1 MLFVYCICYYLLK
14 NPLEIRTIF
23 LKKITKR
30 LLLSGF
36 MLTALLFLTG
46 CVKTKNGKPTGDG
59 FVYTFL
65 VKPMSAAVEF
75 FAHNLGFGF
84 GIAII
89 LVTVIVRLVIL
100 PLGLNQAYKSSYMQ
114 EKMRYL
120 KPVLEPIQNKLKN
133 AKTNEEKMAAQ
144 SELMAA
150 QKENGVNM
158 LSSMGCLPLLIQ
170 MPFFSALFYAARY
183 TQGISTATFLGIDLG
198 KSSIALTIMAGIFYF
213 IQSYLSTIGID
224 EEQKKQMKTMMYMS
238 PLMIIFFSF
247 SSPAGVTLY
256 WVIGGVFGVIQQLIV
271 TFMIKP
277 HLRAKID
284 QEFKDNPPIVK
295 TAGLKDVTPK
305 DVAKA
310 KQEFNSAISTGNK
323 KKRNAGKQQK

>member
-1 MLFVYCICYYLLK
+1 M
-14 NPLEIRTIF
+14 
-23 LKKITKR
+23 KKTTKR

-36 MLTALLFLTG
+36 MLTELLFLTG

-59 FVYTFL
+59 LVYNIL

-84 GIAII
+84 GVAII

-120 KPVLEPIQNKLKN
+120 KPVLEPIQNRMKN
-133 AKTNEEKMAAQ
+133 ATTNEEKMAAQ

-150 QKENGVNM
+150 QKENGVSM
-158 LSSMGCLPLLIQ
+158 FGSMGCLPLLIQ

-183 TQGISTATFLGIDLG
+183 TDGISTATFLGIDLG
-198 KSSIALTIMAGIFYF
+198 KSSIVLTLVAGVFYF
-213 IQSYLSTIGID
+213 VQSYLSTIGID
-224 EEQKKQMKTMMYMS
+224 EEQKKQMKTMMFMS
-238 PLMIIFFSF
+238 PLMIVFFSF

-256 WVIGGVFGVIQQLIV
+256 WVIGGIFGIIQQVIV
-271 TFMIKP
+271 TFIIKP
-277 HLRAKID
+277 HLREKID
-284 QEFKDNPPIVK
+284 REFEANPPVVK
-295 TAGLKDVTPK
+295 TAGLKDVTPQN
-305 DVAKA
+305 VAKA
-310 KQEFNSAISTGNK
+310 KQDFNKAISTNK
-323 KKRNAGKQQK
+323 KKNRNAGKQRK

>member
-1 MLFVYCICYYLLK
+1 M
-14 NPLEIRTIF
+14 N
-23 LKKITKR
+23 LKKTTKR

-36 MLTALLFLTG
+36 MLSALLFLTG
-46 CVKTKNGKPTGDG
+46 CVQTKNGKPTGEG
-59 FVYTFL
+59 WVYTIL
-65 VKPMSAAVEF
+65 VKPMSSAVEF
-75 FAHNLGFGF
+75 FANNLGLGFGV
-84 GIAII
+84 AII
-89 LVTVIVRLVIL
+89 LVTVIVRLLIL

-120 KPVLEPIQNKLKN
+120 KPVLEPIQTKLKN
-133 AKTNEEKMAAQ
+133 ATSNEEKMAAQ

-158 LSSMGCLPLLIQ
+158 FGSMGCLPLLIQ

-183 TQGISTATFLGIDLG
+183 TDGISTATFLGIDLG
-198 KSSIALTIMAGIFYF
+198 KSSIALTIVAGIFYF
-213 IQSYLSTIGID
+213 IQSYISTIGID
-224 EEQKKQMKTMMYMS
+224 EEQKKQMKSMMLMS
-238 PLMIIFFSF
+238 PLMIIFFSI

-256 WVIGGVFGVIQQLIV
+256 WVIGGIFGVIQQIIV

-284 QEFKDNPPIVK
+284 AEFEANPPIVK

-305 DVAKA
+305 DVAKV
-310 KQEFNSAISTGNK
+310 KQTFNSGVSNGK
-323 KKRNAGKQQK
+323 KNNRNAGKQNR

>member
-1 MLFVYCICYYLLK
+1 M
-14 NPLEIRTIF
+14 
-23 LKKITKR
+23 KKTTKR

-46 CVKTKNGKPTGDG
+46 CVQTKNGKPTGEG
-59 FVYTFL
+59 LVYNIL

-84 GIAII
+84 GLAII
-89 LVTVIVRLVIL
+89 LVTIIVRLVIL

-120 KPVLEPIQNKLKN
+120 KPVLEPIQNRMKN
-133 AKTNEEKMAAQ
+133 ATTNEEKMAAQ

-158 LSSMGCLPLLIQ
+158 FGSMGCLPLLIQ

-183 TQGISTATFLGIDLG
+183 TDGISTATFLGIDLG
-198 KSSIALTIMAGIFYF
+198 KSSIVLTIVAGIFYF
-213 IQSYLSTIGID
+213 VQSYLSTIGID
-224 EEQKKQMKTMMYMS
+224 EEQKKQMKTMMFMS
-238 PLMIIFFSF
+238 PLMIVFFSF

-256 WVIGGVFGVIQQLIV
+256 WVIGGIFGIIQQVIV
-271 TFMIKP
+271 TFIIKP
-277 HLRAKID
+277 HLREKID
-284 QEFKDNPPIVK
+284 REFEANPPVVK
-295 TAGLKDVTPK
+295 TAGLKDVTPQN
-305 DVAKA
+305 VAKA
-310 KQEFNSAISTGNK
+310 KQDFNKAISTGNK
-323 KKRNAGKQQK
+323 KNRNAGKQRK

>member
-1 MLFVYCICYYLLK
+1 ML
-14 NPLEIRTIF
+14 
-23 LKKITKR
+23 
-30 LLLSGF
+30 S
-36 MLTALLFLTG
+36 ALLFLTG
-46 CVKTKNGKPTGDG
+46 CVQTKNGQPTGEG
-59 FVYTFL
+59 WVYNIL

-75 FAHNLGFGF
+75 FANNLGFGF
-84 GIAII
+84 GVAII
-89 LVTVIVRLVIL
+89 LVTIIVRLLIL

-133 AKTNEEKMAAQ
+133 ATTNEEKMAAQ

-158 LSSMGCLPLLIQ
+158 FGSMGCLPLLIQ

-183 TQGISTATFLGIDLG
+183 TKGISTATFLGIDLG
-198 KSSIALTIMAGIFYF
+198 KSSLVLTLVAGVFYF
-213 IQSYLSTIGID
+213 VQSYLSTIGID
-224 EEQKKQMKTMMYMS
+224 EEQKKQMKSMMFMS

-247 SSPAGVTLY
+247 TSPAGVTLY
-256 WVIGGVFGVIQQLIV
+256 WVIGGIFGIIQQLIV

-277 HLRAKID
+277 HLKAKID
-284 QEFKDNPPIVK
+284 AEFEANPPIVK
-295 TAGLKDVTPK
+295 TTGLKDVTPK

-310 KQEFNSAISTGNK
+310 QQSFNSGISSKHQKN
-323 KKRNAGKQQK
+323 RNAGKQKR

>member
-1 MLFVYCICYYLLK
+1 
-14 NPLEIRTIF
+14 
-23 LKKITKR
+23 
-30 LLLSGF
+30 

-59 FVYTFL
+59 LVYNIL

-84 GIAII
+84 GVAII

-120 KPVLEPIQNKLKN
+120 KPVLEPIQNRMKN
-133 AKTNEEKMAAQ
+133 ATTNEEKMAAQ

-150 QKENGVNM
+150 QKENGVRRFGSM
-158 LSSMGCLPLLIQ
+158 CCLSLLIQ

-183 TQGISTATFLGIDLG
+183 TDGISTATFLGIDLG
-198 KSSIALTIMAGIFYF
+198 KSSIVLTIVAGIFYF
-213 IQSYLSTIGID
+213 VQSYLSTIGID
-224 EEQKKQMKTMMYMS
+224 EEQKKQMKTMMFMS
-238 PLMIIFFSF
+238 PLMIVFFSF

-256 WVIGGVFGVIQQLIV
+256 WVIGGIFGIIQQVIV
-271 TFMIKP
+271 TFIIKP
-277 HLRAKID
+277 HLREKID
-284 QEFKDNPPIVK
+284 REFEANPPVVK

-305 DVAKA
+305 NVAKA
-310 KQEFNSAISTGNK
+310 KQEFNKAISTGNK
-323 KKRNAGKQQK
+323 KNRNAGKQRK

>member
-1 MLFVYCICYYLLK
+1 
-14 NPLEIRTIF
+14 
-23 LKKITKR
+23 
-30 LLLSGF
+30 

-59 FVYTFL
+59 LVYNIL

-84 GIAII
+84 GVAII

-120 KPVLEPIQNKLKN
+120 KPVLEPIQNRMKN
-133 AKTNEEKMAAQ
+133 ATTNEEKMAAQ

-150 QKENGVNM
+150 QKENGVSM
-158 LSSMGCLPLLIQ
+158 FGSMGCLPLLIQ

-183 TQGISTATFLGIDLG
+183 TDGISTATFLGIDLG
-198 KSSIALTIMAGIFYF
+198 KSSIVLTIVAGIFYF
-213 IQSYLSTIGID
+213 VQSYLSTIGID
-224 EEQKKQMKTMMYMS
+224 EEQKKQMKTMMFMS
-238 PLMIIFFSF
+238 PLMIVFFSF

-256 WVIGGVFGVIQQLIV
+256 WVIGGIFGIIQQVIV
-271 TFMIKP
+271 TFIIKP
-277 HLRAKID
+277 HLREKID
-284 QEFKDNPPIVK
+284 REFEANPPVVK
-295 TAGLKDVTPK
+295 TAGLKDVTPQN
-305 DVAKA
+305 VAKA
-310 KQEFNSAISTGNK
+310 KQDFNKAISTGNK
-323 KKRNAGKQQK
+323 NNRNAGKQRK

>member
-1 MLFVYCICYYLLK
+1 
-14 NPLEIRTIF
+14 
-23 LKKITKR
+23 
-30 LLLSGF
+30 

-46 CVKTKNGKPTGDG
+46 CVKTKNGKPTGEG
-59 FVYTFL
+59 LVYNIL
-65 VKPMSAAVEF
+65 VKPMSSAVEF

-84 GIAII
+84 GLAII

-120 KPVLEPIQNKLKN
+120 KPVLQPIQDKLKN
-133 AKTNEEKMAAQ
+133 ATSNEEKMAAQ
-144 SELMAA
+144 AELMAA

-198 KSSIALTIMAGIFYF
+198 KSSLVLTIIAGVFYF
-213 IQSYLSTIGID
+213 LQSFLSTIGID
-224 EEQKKQMKTMMYMS
+224 EEQKKQMRTMMFMS

-256 WVIGGVFGVIQQLIV
+256 WVIGGIFGVIQQVIV
-271 TFMIKP
+271 TFIIKP
-277 HLRAKID
+277 HLRARID
-284 QEFKDNPPIVK
+284 KEFEENPPVVK

-305 DVAKA
+305 DVANI
-310 KQEFNSAISTGNK
+310 QSSFTQPK
-323 KKRNAGKQQK
+323 KSNNPKNRNAGKQRK

>member
-1 MLFVYCICYYLLK
+1 
-14 NPLEIRTIF
+14 
-23 LKKITKR
+23 
-30 LLLSGF
+30 

-46 CVKTKNGKPTGDG
+46 CVQTKNGKPTGDG
-59 FVYTFL
+59 LVYNSL

-84 GIAII
+84 GVAII

-120 KPVLEPIQNKLKN
+120 KPVLEPIQNRMKN
-133 AKTNEEKMAAQ
+133 ATTNEEKMAAQ

-150 QKENGVNM
+150 QKENGVSM
-158 LSSMGCLPLLIQ
+158 FGSMGCLPLLIQ

-183 TQGISTATFLGIDLG
+183 TDGISTATFLGIDLG
-198 KSSIALTIMAGIFYF
+198 KSSIVLTIIAGIFYF
-213 IQSYLSTIGID
+213 VQSYLSTIGID
-224 EEQKKQMKTMMYMS
+224 EEQKKQMKTMMLMS
-238 PLMIIFFSF
+238 PLMIVFFSF

-256 WVIGGVFGVIQQLIV
+256 WVIGGIFGIIQQVIV
-271 TFMIKP
+271 TFIIKP
-277 HLRAKID
+277 HLREKID
-284 QEFKDNPPIVK
+284 REFEANPPVVK
-295 TAGLKDVTPK
+295 TTGLKDVTPQ

-310 KQEFNSAISTGNK
+310 KQDFKKAISTHQK
-323 KKRNAGKQQK
+323 KNRNAGKQRK

>member
-1 MLFVYCICYYLLK
+1 M
-14 NPLEIRTIF
+14 
-23 LKKITKR
+23 KKSTKR
-30 LLLSGF
+30 LLLSSL

-46 CVKTKNGKPTGDG
+46 CVQTKNGQPTGQG
-59 FVYTFL
+59 WVYNIL

-84 GIAII
+84 GFAII
-89 LVTVIVRLVIL
+89 LVTFIVRLIIL

-120 KPVLEPIQNKLKN
+120 KPVLEPIQNKMKQ
-133 AKTNEEKMAAQ
+133 ATSNEEKMAAQ
-144 SELMAA
+144 AELMAA

-158 LSSMGCLPLLIQ
+158 LGSMGCLPLLIQ
-170 MPFFSALFYAARY
+170 MPFFSALFFAARY
-183 TQGISTATFLGIDLG
+183 TKGIATATFFGIDLG
-198 KSSIALTIMAGIFYF
+198 KSSLILTIIAGVFYF
-213 IQSYLSTIGID
+213 LQSYISTIGID

-277 HLRAKID
+277 HLREKID
-284 QEFKDNPPIVK
+284 REFEENPPIIK
-295 TAGLKDVTPK
+295 TAGLKDVTPQ

-310 KQEFNSAISTGNK
+310 KQAFNTGINTSK
-323 KKRNAGKQQK
+323 KNRNAGKQRR

>member
-1 MLFVYCICYYLLK
+1 
-14 NPLEIRTIF
+14 
-23 LKKITKR
+23 
-30 LLLSGF
+30 

-46 CVKTKNGKPTGDG
+46 CVQTKNGQPTGQG
-59 FVYTFL
+59 WVYNIL

-84 GIAII
+84 GFAII
-89 LVTVIVRLVIL
+89 LVTFIVRLIIL

-120 KPVLEPIQNKLKN
+120 KPVLEPIQNKMKQ
-133 AKTNEEKMAAQ
+133 ATSNEEKMAAQ
-144 SELMAA
+144 AELMAA

-158 LSSMGCLPLLIQ
+158 LGSMGCLPLLIQ
-170 MPFFSALFYAARY
+170 MPFFSALFFAARY
-183 TQGISTATFLGIDLG
+183 TKGIATATFFGIDLG
-198 KSSIALTIMAGIFYF
+198 KSSLILTIIAGVFYF
-213 IQSYLSTIGID
+213 LQSYISTIGID

-277 HLRAKID
+277 HLREKID
-284 QEFKDNPPIVK
+284 REFEENPPIIK
-295 TAGLKDVTPK
+295 TAGLKDVTPQ

-310 KQEFNSAISTGNK
+310 KQAFNTGINTSK
-323 KKRNAGKQQK
+323 KNRNAGKQRR

>member
-1 MLFVYCICYYLLK
+1 M
-14 NPLEIRTIF
+14 
-23 LKKITKR
+23 KKTTKR

-59 FVYTFL
+59 LVYNIL

-84 GIAII
+84 GVAII

-120 KPVLEPIQNKLKN
+120 KPVLEPIQNRMKN
-133 AKTNEEKMAAQ
+133 ATTNEEKMTAQ

-150 QKENGVNM
+150 QKENGVSM
-158 LSSMGCLPLLIQ
+158 FGSMGCLPLLIQ

-183 TQGISTATFLGIDLG
+183 TDGISTATFLGIDLG
-198 KSSIALTIMAGIFYF
+198 KSSIVLTIVAGIFYF
-213 IQSYLSTIGID
+213 VQSYLSTIGID
-224 EEQKKQMKTMMYMS
+224 EEQKKQMKTMMFMS
-238 PLMIIFFSF
+238 PLMIVFFSF

-256 WVIGGVFGVIQQLIV
+256 WVIGGIFGIIQQVIV
-271 TFMIKP
+271 TFIIKP
-277 HLRAKID
+277 HLREKID
-284 QEFKDNPPIVK
+284 REFEANPPVVK
-295 TAGLKDVTPK
+295 TAGLKDVTPQN
-305 DVAKA
+305 VAKA
-310 KQEFNSAISTGNK
+310 KQDFNKAISTGNK
-323 KKRNAGKQQK
+323 KNRNAGKQRK